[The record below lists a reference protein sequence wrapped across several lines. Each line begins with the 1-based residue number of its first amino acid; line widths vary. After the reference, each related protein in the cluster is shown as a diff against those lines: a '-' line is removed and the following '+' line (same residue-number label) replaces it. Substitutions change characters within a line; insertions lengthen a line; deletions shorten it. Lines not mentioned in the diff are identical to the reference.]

1 MLNIYIY
8 IYRERERERERER
21 MTNGLRK
28 HKQEKIPEW
37 ETCHTESETENDGL
51 FLGGSDCNR

>member
-1 MLNIYIY
+1 MAKNIAFVQPCMIDTQKQKNKKGEILNIY

-28 HKQEKIPEW
+28 HKQEKIPE
-37 ETCHTESETENDGL
+37 
-51 FLGGSDCNR
+51 